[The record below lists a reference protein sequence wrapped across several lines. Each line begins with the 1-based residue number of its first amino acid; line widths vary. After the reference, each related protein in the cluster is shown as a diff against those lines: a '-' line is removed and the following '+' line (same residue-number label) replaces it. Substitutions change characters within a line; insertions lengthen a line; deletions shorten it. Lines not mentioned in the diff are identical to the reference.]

1 MSRVLIISNDVIGAQ
16 MAGPGIRTWELAKL
30 LAVEHSV
37 TLLTSSRTDLQ
48 DPRLTIALATHE
60 SVERFANVHD
70 VMISQGQVLSRYP
83 FLAQHPI
90 VKMIDLYDPSPI
102 GFLETSL
109 VGDLTAQIE
118 THHSLVRDHYGYLRA
133 GDVFLC
139 ASERQWDFWTGML
152 MAVGRINP
160 AVYVDNKMLR
170 NLLVVA
176 PYGVPAFPP
185 THRRKVLK
193 GVWPGINAD
202 DVVVL
207 WGGGLWEWFD
217 PIAAVEAMNLI
228 QRKRSDIKLFFMGV
242 KRPNASVTTSRT
254 AMETIKRAEDL
265 GLANCCVFFN
275 DWAAYEDRENFLLEA
290 DLGLNIHRHNLET
303 RFSFRTRMMDYIW
316 AGLPIITT
324 EGDPLSDLVKQ
335 NRLGMTVPCG
345 NIELLAEAII
355 QAADAP
361 ETRRVWKNNCRS
373 TAEEFRWDRVFEP
386 VVAWCRAPSPAKD
399 KEYAALWRSSMELS
413 SHGARAPWTYYPRR
427 ALHYYRAAGL
437 SGLVVQTIQWW
448 ERR

>member
-1 MSRVLIISNDVIGAQ
+1 MSRVLVISNDVIGKQ

-30 LAVEHSV
+30 LAIEHSV
-37 TLLTSSRTDLQ
+37 TLLVPSRTDLQ
-48 DPRLTIALATHE
+48 DPRLTIALATNE
-60 SVERFANVHD
+60 SVARCANAHD
-70 VMISQGQVLSRYP
+70 VMIGQGQILSRYP
-83 FLAQHPI
+83 SLAQHPI
-90 VKMIDLYDPSPI
+90 VKMLDLYDPSPI
-102 GFLETSL
+102 GFLETSPIGNL
-109 VGDLTAQIE
+109 KTQME

-139 ASERQWDFWTGML
+139 ASERQWDFWAGML
-152 MAVGRINP
+152 TAVGRINP
-160 AVYVDNKMLR
+160 AIYVDDRMLR
-170 NLLVVA
+170 SLLMVA
-176 PYGVPAFPP
+176 PYGVPDAPP
-185 THRRKVLK
+185 IHRRKVLK
-193 GVWPGINAD
+193 GVWPGINTD

-242 KRPNASVTTSRT
+242 KRPNAAVTTSHT

-265 GLANCCVFFN
+265 GLANGCVFFN
-275 DWAAYEDRENFLLEA
+275 EWAPYEERENFLLEA

-345 NIELLAEAII
+345 NIELLAEAIV

-361 ETRRVWKNNCRS
+361 ETRRIWKNNCRA
-373 TAEEFRWDRVFEP
+373 TAEEFNWNRVFEP

-399 KEYAALWRSSMELS
+399 KEYAELWRSPMELPPL
-413 SHGARAPWTYYPRR
+413 GARSQWTYYPRR
-427 ALHYYRAAGL
+427 AAHYYRAAGL
-437 SGLVVQTIQWW
+437 NGLVAQTIQWW
-448 ERR
+448 KRR

>member
-30 LAVEHSV
+30 LATEHRV
-37 TLLTSSRTDLQ
+37 TLLTPSRNELR
-48 DPRLTIALATHE
+48 DPRLTIALATNE
-60 SVERFANVHD
+60 SVGRFANAHD
-70 VMISQGQVLSRYP
+70 VMISQGQILSRYP

-102 GFLETSL
+102 GFLETSP
-109 VGDLTAQIE
+109 VGDLNTQMK

-139 ASERQWDFWTGML
+139 ASERQWDFWAGML
-152 MAVGRINP
+152 TAVGRINP
-160 AVYVDNKMLR
+160 AVYADNRMLR

-185 THRRKVLK
+185 AHRRKVLK
-193 GVWPGINAD
+193 GVWPGINTD

-242 KRPNASVTTSRT
+242 KRPNAAVTTSHT

-275 DWAAYEDRENFLLEA
+275 EWAAYEERENFLLEA

-361 ETRRVWKNNCRS
+361 ETRRVWKNNCRT
-373 TAEEFRWDRVFEP
+373 TAEEFSWDRVFEP

-399 KEYAALWRSSMELS
+399 KEYAALWRSSMELPPL
-413 SHGARAPWTYYPRR
+413 GARSQWTYYLRR
-427 ALHYYRAAGL
+427 AVHYYRAAGL
-437 SGLVVQTIQWW
+437 SGLVAQTIQWW
-448 ERR
+448 KRR